1 MFDLSKVE
9 GYLEGLALALT
20 KVSVVTIILIF
31 GSLASAIF
39 IRNLGFD
46 SVGFNALAPVLAV
59 WVVYLVLVD
68 CEYRDEHIK
77 VAYFYEHAPE
87 RVQRA
92 VDTFYVVMVIL
103 SGAIIAYAGFAGM
116 IANKKAV
123 TQVLSIP
130 YAFLYAPILIGFAFL
145 SVSTLVG
152 ALSEGDKRVDD
163 ASMGTRDLGSD
174 E

>member
-1 MFDLSKVE
+1 MFDLSNVE
-9 GYLEGLALALT
+9 GHLEGLALALT
-20 KVSVVTIILIF
+20 KVSVITIILTF
-31 GSLASAIF
+31 VSLTSAIF

-46 SVGFNALAPVLAV
+46 SVGFNALAPILTV

-87 RVQRA
+87 RVQHA
-92 VDTFYVVMVIL
+92 VDVFYVVMVIIF
-103 SGAIIAYAGFAGM
+103 GAIIAYAAYAG
-116 IANKKAV
+116 ILANITAV

-145 SVSTLVG
+145 SASTLLG
-152 ALSEGDKRVDD
+152 AFSEGDSRFDE
-163 ASMGTRDLGSD
+163 ASMNTRDPGSG